1 MEEAKM
7 RRTIA
12 TLGVVGLGVLGATV
26 SAHAAPPEKISICH
40 ATGSVA
46 NPYKFETINLNAL
59 SAHVGDTGDI
69 VPANDGTDMPNG
81 QNLSTANTAL
91 LANNCV
97 AVEVVVPPTNPPTDP
112 PTTPPTDPP
121 TTPPT
126 DPPTTP
132 PATPG
137 TNSPAVET
145 VVVPPASVPA
155 TVATATVA
163 PAAAAPAAVTPVA
176 AAAPQA
182 AAAAVPA
189 AAVTNVGYN
198 VQTAAGKSDAGI
210 PQWLGALTGLFT
222 GVAALVLWRGAR
234 GKNANG

>member
-1 MEEAKM
+1 M

-97 AVEVVVPPTNPPTDP
+97 AVEVVVPPTN
-112 PTTPPTDPP
+112 PPTDPP